1 MKIKN
6 RLFLLGAAMAVMSSS
21 AFADTTGTQTFTANV
36 TANTCTIDDV
46 NHTFN
51 VLVERRSISTLQI
64 LDHHDFNVS
73 GCPASVNNVNVVF
86 AYDSNGGADPYIY
99 LKNHGTASGKAQFQ
113 INADGTEK
121 KVYKPGVSKSFPVTG
136 GAGKVPVYLT
146 VNGSGYSNA
155 GVTSGTVDMSAS
167 ITFDFS

>member
-1 MKIKN
+1 
-6 RLFLLGAAMAVMSSS
+6 
-21 AFADTTGTQTFTANV
+21 